1 MATTLPK
8 DTIGV
13 RLTNKVLGQKAA
25 KLLRTYKAAGRSPGP
40 SASYG
45 KRALRGSVRLGKGGV
60 RLGIQTA
67 LFAGAESIL
76 DKIFDSEEVDLNSAM
91 LQFKYGV
98 GGLTKEKVEE
108 MRSNGTLPPP
118 TQEYQNYVEEFGEE
132 GVNIDDIIEERI
144 GEALPYDDRPEYMG
158 AVEDVATLAA
168 AAKIGPIAFGMQSAA
183 EIAKRKAIRGGLS
196 DAINSLNLDV
206 GEARA
211 RTKLAEGYL
220 NRFGEGFLGSALSER
235 GMDFG
240 GGEPRGL
247 TVRQRNDYQGA
258 LQAWKELEAN
268 PDIGDRYV
276 QAGRMGLADIIPGV
290 IAQSALQAGDN
301 FKPNQDSLED
311 ADSYVRGLLRSS
323 GVMTPDDERQFGY
336 DVPAGYEDEPEQPLV
351 RDEVPAGFNDA
362 AQKDPDEE
370 PETPAS
376 VPAGVADTPVPI
388 EAAAPQNA
396 KAPSAGN
403 ANTLYGRI
411 SSAMGGATNA
421 AGSATNAVRDVING
435 QISSAKDNANNV
447 VSNLISGLRLGS
459 SAASPNV
466 ATSADA
472 SEEDWMEA
480 DKRAAAALGA
490 GEEATQEMTAQE
502 SPGQAAPQPINAPMV
517 GSRLGRSLTSRGLIS
532 VEGRGPGQI
541 PGWQLG
547 NYDAAGNLR
556 PSDWNEATPG
566 ELEAAE
572 RTGRN
577 FMEVRGARRKAYR
590 DIYER
595 MLPGTY

>member
-25 KLLRTYKAAGRSPGP
+25 KLLRTYKAAGRSPGS

-45 KRALRGSVRLGKGGV
+45 KRALRGSVRFGKGAV

-118 TQEYQNYVEEFGEE
+118 TREYQNYVEEFGEE

-158 AVEDVATLAA
+158 AVEDAATLAA
-168 AAKIGPIAFGMQSAA
+168 ATKIGPVAFGMQSAA
-183 EIAKRKAIRGGLS
+183 EIAKRKAIRGGLP

-247 TVRQRNDYQGA
+247 TVRQREAYRGA

-362 AQKDPDEE
+362 AQEDPDEE

-376 VPAGVADTPVPI
+376 VPAGVADTPVPTQ
-388 EAAAPQNA
+388 AAAPQNA

-403 ANTLYGRI
+403 ANALYGRI
-411 SSAMGGATNA
+411 SSAMG
-421 AGSATNAVRDVING
+421 SATNSVSNVING
-435 QISSAKDNANNV
+435 IRAASSATPV
-447 VSNLISGLRLGS
+447 
-459 SAASPNV
+459 AADSE
-466 ATSADA
+466 AGAG
-472 SEEDWMEA
+472 EEDWMEA
-480 DKRAAAALGA
+480 DKRAAEALGA
-490 GEEATQEMTAQE
+490 GGEATQEMTAQE